1 MAAAAG
7 LRGIGAGVFFWM
19 TAPVAALGVGGGGD
33 DFFTIR
39 PFATVASFRRRS
51 SSQWISRRAAD
62 GRLGM
67 RAGMAMDE
75 HEGDGEWMDGAEL
88 WGR

>member
-1 MAAAAG
+1 
-7 LRGIGAGVFFWM
+7 
-19 TAPVAALGVGGGGD
+19 
-33 DFFTIR
+33 
-39 PFATVASFRRRS
+39 VASFRRRS